1 VLALWLTTGLLAG
14 AEAAP
19 PAAVIIDTGGSGNA
33 RRLARQRQKQR
44 REAWEEEERRLAAI
58 AAQERT
64 QAAPDAPV
72 EARPAAPGIRPAP
85 DPSGAVAAL
94 RDLALRQA
102 KADADLIEAK
112 RQTEARLRALQEEE
126 DDFAFIMMA

>member
-1 VLALWLTTGLLAG
+1 MLVLWLTTGFLAG
-14 AEAAP
+14 AEAVQ
-19 PAAVIIDTGGSGNA
+19 PAALDTGGSGNA

-58 AAQERT
+58 AAQEARR
-64 QAAPDAPV
+64 AAPDAPV
-72 EARPAAPGIRPAP
+72 ETSPPAPSIRPAP
-85 DPSGAVAAL
+85 DPSGVVAAL

-112 RQTEARLRALQEEE
+112 RQAEARLRALQEEE
-126 DDFAFIMMA
+126 DDYAFMLMT